1 MHPTL
6 FSIGPFTIYSYGVM
20 LAVAIVVCAALMS
33 KDAAKEGIAREV
45 VFDLMFWCVLWGILG
60 ARLFYIILNWSYFM
74 TNPMEIPM
82 LQQGGLAWQG
92 GFIGGT
98 IAGIAYV
105 RRRKL
110 PLRKMMDLTA
120 PYIALGQA
128 FGRVGCFFNGCC
140 YGRHADWGIYFPVH
154 DDRLQPTQLYETIML
169 TIIFFALKSL
179 QKRPH
184 AQGTIFALYFCF
196 AAIERFIVE
205 FFRADHASTWFGL
218 SLFQYIS
225 LGIFTTGLILF
236 KVMQR
241 ETPVHRR

>member
-1 MHPTL
+1 MHPIL
-6 FSIGPFTIYSYGVM
+6 FHIGPFTIFSYGAM

-33 KDAAKEGIAREV
+33 KDAAREGIAREI

-60 ARLFYIILNWSYFM
+60 ARLFYILLNFSYFAA
-74 TNPMEIPM
+74 NPIDVVM

-98 IAGIAYV
+98 IAGILFV

-128 FGRVGCFFNGCC
+128 FGRIGCFFNGCC

-154 DDRLQPTQLYETIML
+154 NDRLHPTQLYETVGL
-169 TIIFFALKSL
+169 FIIFLILKFVKK
-179 QKRPH
+179 QPH
-184 AQGTIFALYFCF
+184 AAGRIFALYFCL
-196 AAIERFIVE
+196 AAMERFIVE
-205 FFRADHASTWFGL
+205 FFRADHEGTWFGL

-225 LGIFTTGLILF
+225 LGIFAVGIILF
-236 KVMQR
+236 KVMR
-241 ETPVHRR
+241 NDTPIHRR